1 MYANVCY
8 IWRAMDPI
16 NKNPSHV
23 SIFLPAPLGSVMG
36 HDLHPK
42 SPRFQ
47 VLTPD
52 EEEDNG
58 FEGGVLSSP
67 GNPGEAAKPQHGDQG
82 IPRGCTRVQ
91 NEQKMVS

>member
-1 MYANVCY
+1 
-8 IWRAMDPI
+8 
-16 NKNPSHV
+16 
-23 SIFLPAPLGSVMG
+23 MG

-67 GNPGEAAKPQHGDQG
+67 GNPGEAAKPQHGDQSG
-82 IPRGCTRVQ
+82 VHPSAKRAKNGELSNANGDWTRK
-91 NEQKMVS
+91 NMEKWWF